1 MSTTVDTMLD
11 TLDSADVPESA
22 TWTTGNVA
30 EAFPGVFSTFG
41 ISFVFGPMELAFR
54 RMFHDLGALPS
65 SDVKVPEEVSDCF
78 WSLFAGWGAG
88 NIDKFREIANVLPGT
103 SATAIEQQL
112 FGYVRPDTVDANTV
126 GRYPA
131 ILAKA
136 PRWVI
141 GVPRR
146 HDAMFAELRRWR
158 LDRLPRIADLDEAGC
173 LAVLAD
179 ARTRF
184 EDIMSIHMGVAF
196 ISSALADKVAEAAAA
211 GGFPGLEQHLLS
223 GVGSDENEVAYDL
236 WALAHGTISEQQ
248 FVDRHGYH
256 GPNEGQLHGITWREN
271 LAPIRSRLADYR
283 AIADDNPRAP
293 RHRSAAQRQLRD
305 DAVQRLLNATPR
317 SRRRATAWMVRI
329 AGRFLALREQGKAGY
344 LITYDVA
351 RAAARRLGDL
361 LVERGVITDR
371 EHVFH
376 LRYDAL
382 VAGISGDQSAI
393 VTERIDRFTRQQGI
407 RVPQAWAGYPAV
419 TKVDEDDDVALGTG
433 GVVTGVAASAGQ
445 VEGRARV
452 VRDPA
457 ETELDDGD
465 ILVCETTDPSWVS
478 LFMVAGGV
486 VTDFGGLLSHG
497 PIVAREI
504 GIPCVCGTESGSRQ
518 IRDGQMLRVDGNSGQ
533 VTVIG

>member
-1 MSTTVDTMLD
+1 MSTTVDFMLE
-11 TLDSADVPESA
+11 TLDSADVPAST

-30 EAFPGVFSTFG
+30 EAFPGVFSAFG
-41 ISFVFGPMELAFR
+41 ISFVFGPMEMAFR
-54 RMFHDLGALPS
+54 RMFHDLGAYPAS
-65 SDVKVPEEVSDCF
+65 EVRVPDDVGDCF

-88 NIDKFREIANVLPGT
+88 NIDKFREVANVLPGT
-103 SATAIEQQL
+103 SATAIELQL
-112 FGYVRPDTVDANTV
+112 FGYVRPDTVDANTAA
-126 GRYPA
+126 RYPA
-131 ILAKA
+131 IVAKA

-141 GVPRR
+141 GVPKR
-146 HDAMFAELRRWR
+146 HDRMFAELRRWR
-158 LDRLPRIADLDEAGC
+158 LSQLPRISSLDEAGC

-196 ISSALADKVAEAAAA
+196 ISSALADKVAEAASAA
-211 GGFPGLEQHLLS
+211 GMEGLEQHLLS

-236 WALAHGTISEQQ
+236 WALAHGKISEQE
-248 FVDRHGYH
+248 FIDRHGYH
-256 GPNEGQLHGITWREN
+256 GPNEGQLYGITWREN
-271 LAPIRSRLADYR
+271 MAPIRSRLADYR
-283 AIADDNPRAP
+283 AIDSDNPRAP
-293 RHRSAAQRQLRD
+293 QHRSAAQRQLRD
-305 DAVQRLLNATPR
+305 DALARLLAVTPR
-317 SRRRATAWMVRI
+317 LRKRPTAWIVSV
-329 AGRFLALREQGKAGY
+329 AARFLALREQGKAGY

-351 RAAARRLGDL
+351 RAAARRLGDI
-361 LVERGVITDR
+361 LVERGVIDDR

-382 VAGISGDQSAI
+382 VAGISGDPRDVVA
-393 VTERIDRFTRQQGI
+393 ERIDQFNRRQAI
-407 RVPQAWAGYPAV
+407 RIPRAWAGYPSV
-419 TKVDEDDDVALGTG
+419 MKVDENSGDALGIG
-433 GVVTGVAASAGQ
+433 DVVTGVAASAGQ

-457 ETELDDGD
+457 GTELDDGD

-504 GIPCVCGTESGSRQ
+504 GIPCVCGTETGSRKIQ
-518 IRDGQMLRVDGNSGQ
+518 DGQTLRVDGDTGE